1 MSVCP
6 RGGSHG
12 VGWAGR
18 TGQDV
23 SWPPIRLF
31 LSRVASMRLAY
42 QELQIDRKK
51 EEKQL
56 QNLEGKKREQAERL
70 GMGLVSRR

>member
-6 RGGSHG
+6 RGPGSRG

-23 SWPPIRLF
+23 SWPP
-31 LSRVASMRLAY
+31 
-42 QELQIDRKK
+42 DRFIPFK
-51 EEKQL
+51 
-56 QNLEGKKREQAERL
+56 GCFYAP
-70 GMGLVSRR
+70 GLPGAPD